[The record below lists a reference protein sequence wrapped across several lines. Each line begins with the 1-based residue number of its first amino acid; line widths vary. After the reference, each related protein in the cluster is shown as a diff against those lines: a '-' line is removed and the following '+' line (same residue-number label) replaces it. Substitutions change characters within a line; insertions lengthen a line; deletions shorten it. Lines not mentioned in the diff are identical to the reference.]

1 MRRLSFFFFLLPFLA
16 FSQEKDFQLWSKLEL
31 RYKINK
37 KLGVDFSEGFRLRE
51 NARLPLKSFS
61 EIGISYRKNKMIRSK
76 FAYRFIQNFDKAQNL
91 LLRHRFYADLSLRK
105 KLKRWQLSHRARVH
119 HQWGSNKLEQY
130 YRSKIQGAYNI
141 RKTPLEPSFS
151 AELFFDLNRL
161 IVDKNRF
168 TLALSYPIAKKI
180 EGNLF
185 YRVQQETN
193 VNEPT
198 IQYVLGVRL
207 SHNL

>member
-1 MRRLSFFFFLLPFLA
+1 MKRLSFFFFLFPFLV

-31 RYKINK
+31 KYKINK
-37 KLGVDFSEGFRLRE
+37 KLVVDFSEGFRLRE

-61 EIGISYRKNKMIRSK
+61 EMGISYRENKMIKSR

-91 LLRHRFYADLSLRK
+91 LFRHRFYTDLSLRK
-105 KLKRWQLSHRARVH
+105 KLKRWQLSHRSRVQ
-119 HQWGSNKLEQY
+119 HQSGSNKPEQY

-151 AELFFDLNRL
+151 AESFFDLNSL

-168 TLALSYPIAKKI
+168 TLALSYQIAKKI